1 MPIFKAPG
9 ISITSITE
17 PAPIQRQD
25 LHLPAL
31 FVGDFAWGPVETPIT
46 ITSVDDLTTTFG
58 APTDSNRINWMVI
71 RDYIRTAG
79 QIRIIRI
86 AKPGARN
93 AVLSKYRLFSMMVS
107 NVVGEFQP
115 GDYITIQDNSRDD
128 ARMPEFYPC
137 IDVGSNTYTS
147 DRARSRLVVVNYD
160 SDTGQL
166 DFAAEYKFNGTA
178 AIPCQIVSEIL
189 SNTINKHS
197 LLLAGDNVSAA
208 VSNGSHDIIVPLIAS
223 SNMLEANN
231 VNRFSIN
238 TVDVELVAANI
249 SGPINFADIDDAVIK
264 FTPKTGGARAT
275 AAGILSNHVCINSP
289 ENFDNLSIS
298 VNPAP
303 LVNDPIKFIA
313 RYPGELGNSL
323 GVLVVQPGFELT
335 SQFAPGSIGKILRS
349 LPKLGT
355 SQTALSTGFTDLKDE
370 VHVIVYDTDGAITGQ
385 AGYVIENYNSLSVLR
400 GAKNNNADRFFI
412 DVINRTSNW
421 IYAID
426 TVYKQEGFDCDSKLR
441 LSSTYTVAEQILPV
455 TTQFSILPPNN
466 NLPVTID
473 ITETV
478 NFNIEN
484 GDYIISGNIAASTNA
499 INSVYS
505 QPPLLRFVNATDTDS
520 IGIFSAVI
528 FEQPIVN
535 KFDINVEE
543 KTGELT
549 AETWSLSTKKS
560 LILTTTHDIIGPS
573 FINQNING
581 RIGINFPC
589 NIQELNDGIS
599 DNSKI
604 TVKPAHIWNGLD
616 LLRDFP
622 DGKTVMTTSWIKEDQ
637 QLGIENTNPY
647 AFFGVSGFAC
657 DNPKLFSHRANLQ
670 NEMLGSG
677 INGYANHAQMSVR
690 ANQLISN
697 MALPKEI
704 IIGGNQTID
713 DIKALSSVIEG
724 STAILFASVPNN
736 LTIGFNDVKIAE
748 TIATA
753 FKDINSQHLFMD
765 SGWYSG
771 FDEITGNQLLIP
783 LCGITAGMAN
793 NKLFP
798 WSSFAGNI
806 NGIYPNISSLVFDPQ
821 NEIARGILYNNKINP
836 VFSNGNGI
844 ILNGNKLATE
854 KNTLLSRIDARRALS
869 MIEMVVQHR
878 VNEMLFTF
886 GDETGYNDIN
896 REITDIMNWFVSTGA
911 TPKFQVS
918 VAATDQDKSQRILNV
933 TIMLQLLESINWI
946 EMRITGRY
954 SLTNSGFTN

>member
-115 GDYITIQDNSRDD
+115 GDYITIQDNSRND

-208 VSNGSHDIIVPLIAS
+208 VSNDSHDIIIPLIAS
-223 SNMLEANN
+223 RNMLEANN

-249 SGPINFADIDDAVIK
+249 SGSINFTDIDDAVIK

-400 GAKNNNADRFFI
+400 GAKNNNADKFFI

-426 TVYKQEGFDCDSKLR
+426 TIYKQEGFDCDSKLR
-441 LSSTYTVAEQILPV
+441 LSSEYTVAEQTLPV
-455 TTQFSILPPNN
+455 TTQFSTLPPVN

-473 ITETV
+473 ITDNV
-478 NFNIEN
+478 DFNLNI
-484 GDYIISGNIAASTNA
+484 GDYTVSGDIAASTNA
-499 INSVYS
+499 TTSVYS
-505 QPPLLRFVNATDTDS
+505 QRALLRFTNNSDP
-520 IGIFSAVI
+520 GIFSAVI
-528 FEQPIVN
+528 FEQPILG

-549 AETWSLSTKKS
+549 AETWSLSTTKTLS
-560 LILTTTHDIIGPS
+560 LTSNHSITGPS

-589 NIQELNDGIS
+589 NIQELNNGIS

-622 DGKTVMTTSWIKEDQ
+622 DGKTVMTTSWINEDQ
-637 QLGIENTNPY
+637 QTGIENTNPY

-657 DNPKLFSHRANLQ
+657 DNPKLFSHRDNLE
-670 NEMLGSG
+670 NDMLGSG
-677 INGYANHAQMSVR
+677 INGYANHTQMSAR
-690 ANQLISN
+690 ANQLISTST
-697 MALPKEI
+697 APKEI

-713 DIKALSSVIEG
+713 DIKAILPAIEG
-724 STAILFASVPNN
+724 STAILFASVPNS
-736 LTIGFNDVKIAE
+736 LTLGFNTAKTAQ
-748 TIATA
+748 TIVNA
-753 FKDINSQHLFMD
+753 FADIDSQHLFVD

-771 FDEITGNQLLIP
+771 FDEITGESMLIP

-793 NKLFP
+793 NKEFP

-806 NGIYPNISSLVFDPQ
+806 NGVYPNVSSLVFDPQ
-821 NEIARGILYNNKINP
+821 DEISRSILYSGKINP
-836 VFSNGNGI
+836 VYSSGNGI
-844 ILNGNKLATE
+844 VLNGNRLATN

-869 MIEMVVQHR
+869 MIEMVIQHR
-878 VNEMLFTF
+878 VNTLLFTF
-886 GDETGYNDIN
+886 GDDTGYTDIK
-896 REITDIMNWFVSTGA
+896 REITDIMISFAQAGATGQFLVSVGA
-911 TPKFQVS
+911 TPQE
-918 VAATDQDKSQRILNV
+918 KSQRIVNA
-933 TIMLQLLESINWI
+933 TIMLQLLESVNWI
-946 EMRITGRY
+946 EMRIIGRY